1 MITIRPS
8 NLETELSKL
17 LKGGSEEFINWQK
30 SEIERV
36 KKEVEEKKKE

>member
-1 MITIRPS
+1 
-8 NLETELSKL
+8 LEADLSKL
-17 LKGGSEEFINWQK
+17 MNGGSEEFVNWQK